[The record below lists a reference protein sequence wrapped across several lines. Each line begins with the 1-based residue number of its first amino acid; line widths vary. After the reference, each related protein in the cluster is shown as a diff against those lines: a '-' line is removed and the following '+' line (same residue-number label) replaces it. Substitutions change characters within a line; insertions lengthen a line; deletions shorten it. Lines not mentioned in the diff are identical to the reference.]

1 MTRKINIII
10 AAFLARLG
18 GWIPDDIYLKCRFKL
33 LMGQTLH
40 LDNPQTFNEKLNWL
54 KLYNRQAWYSDIA
67 DKSKVKDYVRR
78 KIGEEHLIPTIGIW
92 NQFDDIDF
100 DNLPRQFV
108 LKSTNG
114 GGGTGVV
121 ICREKSLFNKAD
133 AKKKLEK
140 SMATNW
146 DYGREWVYR
155 AIKPRIIGEAYMKDE
170 GTDYLDDY
178 KFMCFNG
185 EPKILF
191 MASDRYVKGESLKFD
206 WYDMNLNHL
215 PFKSHGYQNKNR
227 KLTIS
232 QHQFDEMKEIA
243 RVLSKDFPHIRV
255 DLYLINGKI
264 YFGEL
269 TFFHDA
275 GFVGIEPIE
284 WDYKIGSW
292 LSLPQKTL
300 S

>member
-1 MTRKINIII
+1 MKFGLRKI
-10 AAFLARLG
+10 AAAILARFG
-18 GWIPDDIYLKCRFKL
+18 GWIPDDIYLRWRFRL
-33 LMGQTLH
+33 LMSQTLH

-54 KLYNRQAWYSDIA
+54 KIYNRQPWYPNIV
-67 DKSKVKDYVRR
+67 DKSKVKEYVENI
-78 KIGEEHLIPTIGIW
+78 IGTEHIIPTIGVW
-92 NQFDDIDF
+92 DNWDAIDF
-100 DNLPRQFV
+100 DLLPQQFV

-121 ICREKSLFNKAD
+121 ICRDKEHFNWQD

-155 AIKPRIIGEAYMKDE
+155 DIKPRIIAEQYMKNE
-170 GTDYLDDY
+170 GENYLDDY

-185 EPKILF
+185 EPKLLF
-191 MASDRYVKGESLKFD
+191 MASDRYVQGESLKFD
-206 WYDMNLNHL
+206 WYDMELNHL
-215 PFKSHGYQNKNR
+215 PIKSRGYNNKNR
-227 KLTIS
+227 KLMLTP
-232 QHQFDEMKEIA
+232 QFEEMKQIA
-243 RVLSKDFPHIRV
+243 RKLSKDFPHIRV
-255 DLYLINGKI
+255 DLYLINGNI

-275 GFVGIEPIE
+275 GFVAIEPIE

-292 LSLPQKTL
+292 LSLPQKTR